1 MTLKAGF
8 SKVSKP
14 IQSLQTQG
22 QNNEIN
28 LKLIKDFWYVIF
40 FIIIIILIT
49 I

>member
-40 FIIIIILIT
+40 LLLLLF
-49 I
+49 